1 MADLVFRKFTQG
13 TDPQYNGIAFLKS
26 ADNVVRATAG
36 AIGTVGNRDVVKI
49 VYTDVYEKAIYGVC
63 TDFNTGEITFDKDI
77 YPVELTNFSGTVF
90 KYNNTDIYETSIYR
104 IGVDVE
110 NGLYSK
116 AYNQYT
122 SNISYS
128 LIIPVK
134 RDTYF
139 GGASTVITSSDVAF
153 ADLCDSKAYGV
164 GLSDISLDTLNNKF
178 KSSLEFNIATR

>member
-1 MADLVFRKFTQG
+1 MADLVFKQG
-13 TDPQYNGIAFLKS
+13 IAAQYNAVALDKTS
-26 ADNVVRATAG
+26 DNTLEE
-36 AIGTVGNRDVVKI
+36 ISPTGNYQARDVVKI
-49 VYTDVYEKAIYGVC
+49 VYTDVYQKAVYGVC
-63 TDFNTGEITFDKDI
+63 TNPVTGEFTFDENI
-77 YPVELTNFSGTVF
+77 YPVGPSGITATIFV
-90 KYNNTDIYETSIYR
+90 YNTTDVYETSIYR

-128 LIIPVK
+128 LIIPTK